1 MKIHI
6 PQEIIDLT
14 VCHNQYN
21 CISNGEKCGT
31 GPICNVIYP
40 FSDKALFVK
49 PDLQNCCPHNKP
61 WGNWETCHCPV
72 RVYLY
77 KEYHI

>member
-1 MKIHI
+1 MEIKI

-14 VCHNQYN
+14 VCPNKFS
-21 CISNGEKCGT
+21 CISNNKKCGL
-31 GPICNVIYP
+31 GPICDVIYP
-40 FSDKALFVK
+40 FSDTAFFIKSD
-49 PDLQNCCPHNKP
+49 PQNYCPYNKP

-77 KEYHI
+77 KEYDI